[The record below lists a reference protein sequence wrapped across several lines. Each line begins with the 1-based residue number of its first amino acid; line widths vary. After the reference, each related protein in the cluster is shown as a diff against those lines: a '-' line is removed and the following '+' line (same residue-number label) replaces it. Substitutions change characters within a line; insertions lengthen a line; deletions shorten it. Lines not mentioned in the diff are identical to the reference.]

1 MLVSCDTNEQST
13 TDSQSREGLLSMIFQ
28 TSPEL
33 ADTLRD
39 DQALLGHHL
48 LRPLGECGV
57 LADVQV
63 PRQDRSGQCLLHHP
77 HPLCSL

>member
-1 MLVSCDTNEQST
+1 MFLQAST
-13 TDSQSREGLLSMIFQ
+13 
-28 TSPEL
+28 EL

-39 DQALLGHHL
+39 DQAVPGHHL
-48 LRPLGECGV
+48 LRPLGERGV
-57 LADVQV
+57 LADVQD